1 MTKNRFVRA
10 AKRLIVKGLGWG
22 EKLPLIVRFPLGIAF
37 CIGGVL
43 GFLPVLGFWM
53 LPLGILLIGMCI
65 PGIDR
70 RIKRW
75 MERVEVELATPLIG
89 STRADQNRPK

>member
-1 MTKNRFVRA
+1 MTKNAFFRA
-10 AKRLIVKGLGWG
+10 AKRLVLKGLGYG
-22 EKLPLIVRFPLGIAF
+22 ERLPLILRIPLGIGL

-43 GFLPVLGFWM
+43 GFLPILGFWM

-70 RIKRW
+70 KIKRW
-75 MERVEVELATPLIG
+75 MQRTEAELAAPRIG
-89 STRADQNRPK
+89 PTRDDLNRSK